1 MFRFACRAFMAF
13 MSDPEG
19 AGRGANNEQPS
30 AFENPADFTGQ
41 YDRNY
46 LTMAAIMFSE
56 SYFLETGQK
65 WYPDGMAFWDEN
77 CVVISS

>member
-1 MFRFACRAFMAF
+1 

-19 AGRGANNEQPS
+19 AARGANNEQPS
-30 AFENPADFTGQ
+30 AFPNGEDFTGQ

-46 LTMAAIMFSE
+46 LTMAAIMYSE

-65 WYPDGMAFWDEN
+65 WHPDGIAFWNDN

>member
-19 AGRGANNEQPS
+19 AARGANNEQPS
-30 AFENPADFTGQ
+30 AFPNGEDFTGK

-46 LTMAAIMFSE
+46 LTMAAIMYSE

-65 WYPDGMAFWDEN
+65 WHPDGIAFWNDN